1 MNSFEIDKRNYVLGK
16 GKFVDDIYL
25 KDMLYL
31 KVVRSPY
38 ARAKILKVK
47 GEITGY
53 DLKASM
59 SVIAE
64 EESESPI
71 KVDYPVLATDYVNY
85 VGQPVAAVLG
95 KDRYEVED
103 KAEEVEVEYELL
115 KPIVDP
121 FEALKSE
128 PIHKEMDSNIFN
140 YYEIGEKN
148 NFEASVIVSDQLCNE
163 RVIPNPI
170 EPRGIV
176 AYYDGNKLNIWASTQ
191 SVHSWREGLA
201 TVLNIP
207 KEMIR
212 VIHLDTGGAFGSKAS
227 IYPEYVIAA
236 YASIKTKKPVKWI
249 ETRREH
255 LLATQHGRGVYAKI
269 NLGSERDGKIL
280 FMDAEIII
288 DAGAY
293 ALGIAMFG
301 PSWISYQIT
310 GPYAIRNLHV
320 VAMSV
325 CTNKVPLGPYRG
337 AGRPEAAFFIER
349 MMDLLADELK
359 IDPVELRLRNL
370 LDEEFVSITK
380 FKVPPAKTFFENA
393 VNALKYKDYVKK
405 GEKVGVSF
413 FVLIPDK
420 SEGESVKVV
429 IENGEVKVW
438 LGGSVHGQGHE
449 EFVKKIVS
457 KELGVGEEKVKL
469 MHGDT
474 QEIDTG
480 VGTWGSRSAILAGS
494 ALVEAC
500 RRIIEKAKK
509 ELGDNFSIEELLK
522 GRYEEK
528 VIYEVKGINLNSLGA
543 NLAVA
548 KIVEGKVKITEI
560 LAYYDA
566 GKVLVREVA
575 EGQVIG
581 GSIQG
586 LSQVYFESAP
596 YNKEGQ
602 LLVSSILDAGV
613 PSAMEATK
621 VIPIFA
627 EYPSPIPA
635 QAKGLG
641 ESPTIGV
648 PPAVV
653 RAIEQVTG
661 KRIRKTPINL
671 EDWILLADQ
680 KI

>member
-1 MNSFEIDKRNYVLGK
+1 MNEFEIDRRNYVLGK

-25 KDMLYL
+25 RDMLYL
-31 KVVRSPY
+31 KVIRSPY
-38 ARAKILKVK
+38 ARARILKVK
-47 GEITGY
+47 AEITGFE
-53 DLKASM
+53 LKASM
-59 SVIAE
+59 TATGEEASGSVIK
-64 EESESPI
+64 I
-71 KVDYPVLATDYVNY
+71 DYPVLATDYVNY

-95 KDRYEVED
+95 KDRYEAED
-103 KAEEVEVEYELL
+103 KAEEVEIEYEPL

-128 PIHKEMDSNIFN
+128 PIHKGMKSNIFS
-140 YYEIGEKN
+140 YYEVGEKIQSN
-148 NFEASVIVSDQLCNE
+148 APVVIYDELYNE

-176 AYYDGNKLNIWASTQ
+176 AYYDGFKLNIWGSTQ

-201 TVLNIP
+201 EVLGIP

-212 VIHLDTGGAFGSKAS
+212 VIHLDTGGAFGSKGS

-236 YASIKTKKPVKWI
+236 YASMKTKRPVKWI

-255 LLATQHGRGVYAKI
+255 LLATHHGRGVYAKI
-269 NLGSERDGKIL
+269 KLGSERNGKIL
-280 FMDAEIII
+280 FMDAELIV

-293 ALGIAMFG
+293 PAGMAEFA
-301 PSWISYQIT
+301 PWWISYQIT
-310 GPYAIRNLHV
+310 GPYTIKNLHAI
-320 VAMSV
+320 AMSV

-359 IDPVELRLRNL
+359 MDPAELRLKNL
-370 LDEEFVSITK
+370 SNEEFISITK
-380 FKVPPAKTFFENA
+380 FRVPPAKTFFENA
-393 VNALKYKDYVKK
+393 LKALKYEDYVKK
-405 GEKVGVSF
+405 REKVGISF
-413 FVLIPDK
+413 FVLIPAI
-420 SEGESVKVV
+420 SGGESAKVV

-438 LGGSVHGQGHE
+438 LGGNVHGQGHE

-457 KELGVGEEKVKL
+457 KELGVDEERVKL

-474 QEIDTG
+474 DEIDTG
-480 VGTWGSRSAILAGS
+480 IGTWGSRSAILAGS
-494 ALVEAC
+494 AVVEAC
-500 RRIIEKAKK
+500 RRIVERAKK
-509 ELGDNFSIEELLK
+509 ELGENLTTEELLK

-528 VIYEVKGINLNSLGA
+528 VIYEPRDNLNSLGA

-548 KIVEGKVKITEI
+548 KKLDSKVKITEI
-560 LAYYDA
+560 LAYYDV
-566 GKVLVREVA
+566 GKVLAREIA

-596 YNKEGQ
+596 YNEEGQ

-613 PSAMEATK
+613 PSAIEATK

-627 EYPSPIPA
+627 EHPSPTLT

-653 RAIEQVTG
+653 RAIELVVG
-661 KRIRKTPINL
+661 RRIRKTPISL
-671 EDWILLADQ
+671 EDWILLSD
-680 KI
+680 